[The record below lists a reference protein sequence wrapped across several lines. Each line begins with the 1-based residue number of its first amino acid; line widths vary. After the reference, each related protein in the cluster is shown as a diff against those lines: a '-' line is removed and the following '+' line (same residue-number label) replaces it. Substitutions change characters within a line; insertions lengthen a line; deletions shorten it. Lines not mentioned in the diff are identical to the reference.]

1 MGDHEPGL
9 EDILAE
15 WSDPADKWDTHTVDF
30 SGVYSNVS
38 ITSPCT
44 YPSVTS
50 GINGIN
56 LSVFPNPNYTSLG
69 TTTVNH
75 PWTVQSTSAGT
86 ATVNHPWTVQSTSS
100 KIKLDGAD
108 ADIEINGVSLWK
120 TMQEIS
126 NRLNIMQTNPELETQ
141 WAELHD
147 LGERYRKLEQHIL
160 DKQATWDRIKAMP
173 APDVD

>member
-1 MGDHEPGL
+1 MGDHEQQL
-9 EDILAE
+9 EDILAKC
-15 WSDPADKWDTHTVDF
+15 ADTADQWDTHTVDF

-38 ITSPCT
+38 TTSPYT
-44 YPSVTS
+44 LSSITGGVNLGGLLPNSVYTCAGTATVNRPWTVQSTS
-50 GINGIN
+50 A
-56 LSVFPNPNYTSLG
+56 G

-75 PWTVQSTSAGT
+75 PWTVQKSST
-86 ATVNHPWTVQSTSS
+86 

-126 NRLNIMQTNPELETQ
+126 NRLNIMQVNPELETQ
-141 WAELHD
+141 WRELQE

-160 DKQATWDRIKAMP
+160 DKQATFDRIRAMP
-173 APDVD
+173 APHVD